1 VSPAPDFAEHA
12 LKVLNRCDGLARC
25 TEDPPRIQRTFLSA
39 QMRACYNEV
48 EAWMQTAGMKTYLDA
63 GGNLRGLYPG
73 ATANAP
79 KLLLGSHLDTVPN
92 AGRYDGILGVVLALS
107 LIELLDKQPLSFA
120 IELLAFSEEE
130 GIRFGTPFIG
140 SRAVVGALDETAL
153 DRRDT
158 NNISIREAISK
169 FGLDPSK
176 ILDAAIKPSDNALG
190 YLEFHIEQGPVLEHL
205 NLPLAIVDAIVGH
218 SRFELHFAGAA
229 NHAGTTPMNL
239 RRDALVAAA
248 EFVVGVEKHAI
259 AVPGL
264 VATIGI
270 LEPKPGAINVIA
282 GECRATL
289 DLRHPDNARR
299 ETSAQTLHRLAN
311 EIAVSR
317 SVTLS
322 IKTTLEQSAVPMDAY
337 LISQLESAFAKS
349 NLTPHR
355 MPSGAGHDAQILAPH
370 TPSAMVFLRTPGG
383 ISHNPAESVLVGDV
397 EKALE
402 CGLTLLHQ
410 LATSSEFL
418 SRTRRA

>member
-1 VSPAPDFAEHA
+1 MSPAPDFAAHA
-12 LKVLNRCDGLARC
+12 LKVLNRCDALARF

-39 QMRACYNEV
+39 SMRACYNEV
-48 EAWMQTAGMKTYLDA
+48 EAWMQTACMNTRLDA
-63 GGNLRGLYPG
+63 DGNLRGLYP
-73 ATANAP
+73 ADTTDAP

-107 LIELLDKQPLSFA
+107 LIELLDKQPLPFT
-120 IELLAFSEEE
+120 IELLAFSDEE

-140 SRAVVGALDETAL
+140 SRAIVGTLDEATL
-153 DRRDT
+153 NRRDT
-158 NNISIREAISK
+158 NNISIREAVSQ

-176 ILDAAIKPSDNALG
+176 IPDAAIKPSDNALA
-190 YLEFHIEQGPVLEHL
+190 YLEFHIEQGPVLEYL
-205 NLPLAIVDAIVGH
+205 NLPLAIVDTIVGQ
-218 SRFELHFAGAA
+218 SRFDLHFTGAA

-248 EFVVGVEKHAI
+248 EFAVAVEKHAI
-259 AVPGL
+259 ATPDL
-264 VATIGI
+264 VATVGI
-270 LEPKPGAINVIA
+270 LEPKPGAVNVIA

-299 ETSAQTLHRLAN
+299 EKSAQTLHRLAN
-311 EIAVSR
+311 EIAASR

-322 IKTTLEQSAVPMDAY
+322 IKTTLELPAVPMDAY

-355 MPSGAGHDAQILAPH
+355 MPSGAGHDAQILASQI
-370 TPSAMVFLRTPGG
+370 PSGMVFLRSPGG
-383 ISHNPAESVLVGDV
+383 ISHNPAESVLVADV

-402 CGLTLLHQ
+402 CGLTLLSQ
-410 LATSSEFL
+410 LAISPEFL

>member
-1 VSPAPDFAEHA
+1 MSPAPDFAAHA
-12 LKVLNRCDGLARC
+12 LKVLNRCDALARF

-39 QMRACYNEV
+39 PMRACYNEV
-48 EAWMQTAGMKTYLDA
+48 KAWMQTAGMNTRLDA
-63 GGNLRGLYPG
+63 GGNLRGLYP
-73 ATANAP
+73 ADTADAP

-107 LIELLDKQPLSFA
+107 LIELLNKQPLPFT

-140 SRAVVGALDETAL
+140 SRAFVGTLDEATL
-153 DRRDT
+153 YRRDT
-158 NNISIREAISK
+158 NNISIREAVSQ

-176 ILDAAIKPSDNALG
+176 IPDAAINPSDNAFA
-190 YLEFHIEQGPVLEHL
+190 YLEFHIEQGPVLEYL
-205 NLPLAIVDAIVGH
+205 NLPLAIVDAIVGQ
-218 SRFELHFAGAA
+218 SRFDLHFTGAA

-248 EFVVGVEKHAI
+248 EFAVAVEKHAI
-259 AVPGL
+259 ATPDL
-264 VATIGI
+264 VATVGI
-270 LEPKPGAINVIA
+270 LEPKPGAVNVIA

-289 DLRHPDNARR
+289 DLRHRDNARR
-299 ETSAQTLHRLAN
+299 EKSAQTLHRLAN
-311 EIAVSR
+311 EIALSR

-355 MPSGAGHDAQILAPH
+355 MPSGAGHDAQILAPQI
-370 TPSAMVFLRTPGG
+370 PSAMVFLRSPGG
-383 ISHNPAESVLVGDV
+383 ISHNPAESVLVADV

-402 CGLTLLHQ
+402 CGLTLLYQ
-410 LATSSEFL
+410 LATSPEFL
-418 SRTRRA
+418 LRTRRA

>member
-1 VSPAPDFAEHA
+1 MSPAPDFAAHA
-12 LKVLNRCDGLARC
+12 LKVLNRCDALARF

-39 QMRACYNEV
+39 AMRACYNEV
-48 EAWMQTAGMKTYLDA
+48 EAWMQTAGLNTHLDA

-73 ATANAP
+73 ANAR
-79 KLLLGSHLDTVPN
+79 KLLLGSHLDTIPN
-92 AGRYDGILGVVLALS
+92 AGRFDGILGVVLALS
-107 LIELLDKQPLSFA
+107 LIELLDKQPLPFA

-140 SRAVVGALDETAL
+140 SRAVVGTLDEAAL
-153 DRRDT
+153 NRRDA
-158 NNISIREAISK
+158 NNMSIRDAISI

-176 ILDAAIKPSDNALG
+176 ITNAAIKPADNVLA

-205 NLPLAIVDAIVGH
+205 NLPLAIVDAIVGQ
-218 SRFELHFAGAA
+218 SRFDLHFTGAA
-229 NHAGTTPMNL
+229 NHAGTTPMSL
-239 RRDALVAAA
+239 RRDALVTAA
-248 EFVVGVEKHAI
+248 EFAVAVEKHAI
-259 AVPGL
+259 ATPGL
-264 VATIGI
+264 VATVGI
-270 LEPKPGAINVIA
+270 LEPKPGVVNVIA

-289 DLRHPDNARR
+289 DLRHRDNARR
-299 ETSAQTLHRLAN
+299 EKSAQTLHRLAN

-322 IKTTLEQSAVPMDAY
+322 VKTTLEQSAVPMDPY
-337 LISQLESAFAKS
+337 LTSQLESAFAKS

-355 MPSGAGHDAQILAPH
+355 MPSGAGHDAQILAPQV
-370 TPSAMVFLRTPGG
+370 PSAMIFLRTPGG
-383 ISHNPAESVLVGDV
+383 ISHNPGESVLVGDV